1 MNKINENV
9 IYWVIVAV
17 VTCFAMYI
25 TESGWPFLIMFIYL
39 VILNDNGEK
48 EKNSGSNDNSTTTTS
63 GT

>member
-1 MNKINENV
+1 MINENV

-25 TESGWPFLIMFIYL
+25 TERGWPFLILMFIYL
-39 VILNDNGEK
+39 LILNDNGEK
-48 EKNSGSNDNSTTTTS
+48 EKNSGNNDNSTTTTS